1 MYPKNNINFRATENE
16 AILNFNGF
24 ELNDEGEYSCKI
36 SNNQGIEIT
45 KCQIEVEKPKV
56 KKNALPL
63 STERQKINN
72 IAPNNKKAPL
82 LSLNNSEN
90 ENEIIL
96 TKHLRSQN
104 LAEGEPLVLEI
115 EAKSNTE
122 FDLVWLRNGKEIPEN
137 PDFLR
142 ERIKNLFKL
151 TVNEIYPED
160 SGVFSGELISKSTNK
175 STLTSCSVVVKG
187 NNNNISVKYKT

>member
-90 ENEIIL
+90 DNEIII

-115 EAKSNTE
+115 EAKSKAE

-142 ERIKNLFKL
+142 ERINNLFKL

>member
-90 ENEIIL
+90 DNEIII

-115 EAKSNTE
+115 EAKSYTE

>member
-72 IAPNNKKAPL
+72 IAPNNKNEPL

-90 ENEIIL
+90 DNEIII